1 MTKLTYMV
9 GKKEVPTYEAAQLLS
24 ADTGFLVIPKYTP
37 IVERSQ
43 PDPKRLAKIQAVFA
57 KRRAEK
63 MAIAES
69 G

>member
-9 GKKEVPTYEAAQLLS
+9 GEKEVTTYQAAQLLS
-24 ADTGFLVIPKYTP
+24 ADTGFPVIPKYTS
-37 IVERSQ
+37 IVERSK

-63 MAIAES
+63 MAMAES

>member
-9 GKKEVPTYEAAQLLS
+9 GEKEVTTYQAAQLLS
-24 ADTGFLVIPKYTP
+24 ADTGFPIIPKYTP
-37 IVERSQ
+37 IVERSK
-43 PDPKRLAKIQAVFA
+43 PNPERLAKIQAYFT

-63 MAIAES
+63 MAVAES

>member
-9 GKKEVPTYEAAQLLS
+9 GKREVTTYEAAQLLS
-24 ADTGFLVIPKYTP
+24 ADTGFPVIPKYTS
-37 IVERSQ
+37 IVEQSK
-43 PDPKRLAKIQAVFA
+43 PNPERLAKIQAYFA

-63 MAIAES
+63 MAVAES

>member
-9 GKKEVPTYEAAQLLS
+9 GKKEITTYEAAQLLS
-24 ADTGFLVIPKYTP
+24 ADTGFPVIPKYTP
-37 IVERSQ
+37 IVERSK

-63 MAIAES
+63 MAMAES

>member
-9 GKKEVPTYEAAQLLS
+9 GETEVTTYQAARLLS
-24 ADTGFLVIPKYTP
+24 ADIGFPVVPKYTP
-37 IVERSQ
+37 IVERSKS
-43 PDPKRLAKIQAVFA
+43 DPKRLAKIQAMFA

-63 MAIAES
+63 MAMAES

>member
-9 GKKEVPTYEAAQLLS
+9 GKKEVTTYEAAQLLS
-24 ADTGFLVIPKYTP
+24 ADIGFPVIPKYTP
-37 IVERSQ
+37 IVEQSK

-63 MAIAES
+63 MAMAES

>member
-9 GKKEVPTYEAAQLLS
+9 GEKEVTTYEAAQFLS
-24 ADTGFLVIPKYTP
+24 ADTGLPIVPKYTP
-37 IVERSQ
+37 IVERSKS
-43 PDPKRLAKIQAVFA
+43 DPKRLAKIQAMFA

-63 MAIAES
+63 MAMAES

>member
-9 GKKEVPTYEAAQLLS
+9 GKKEVTTYQAAQLLS
-24 ADTGFLVIPKYTP
+24 ADTGFPVIPKYTS
-37 IVERSQ
+37 IVERSK
-43 PDPKRLAKIQAVFA
+43 PDPKQLAKIQAVFA

-63 MAIAES
+63 MAMAES